1 MDKVSKFT
9 ISPIFRQTGE
19 IMDSL
24 HRHQYRHTVYVSGK
38 KQSIIHHG
46 HPHGNCVHDE
56 KQRIDKR
63 MDILSMLKI
72 LEDKML
78 QNNAQ
83 LKSLI
88 DKLWQNFWEGGIANP
103 LTAIEQI
110 TYLIFM
116 KRLDD
121 LEAKR
126 ERDADFTGEKYTSR
140 FNGTFKVPG
149 SNEEVNKNEL
159 RWSVFKHKP
168 ADEMLLHVQMKVFP
182 FLKTFGNDASSLTGR
197 AGEGLFTK
205 HMANAVFIMPK
216 ASLLVSAI
224 NIVEDIFK
232 EIEKDATE
240 GGHAFQDIQGDVYE
254 MLLSEIA
261 TAGKNGQFRT
271 PRHIIKLMAELVAP
285 QLGQRMADPSSG
297 TGGFILGYF
306 QYLLTDLVR
315 KTNPQLL
322 EKDEDGFE
330 RATISSILTPD
341 VKAILESSMTGYD
354 IDTTMVR
361 LGLMNLM
368 MHGIDNPQ
376 IDYKDT
382 LSKSYNEDSQFDII
396 MANPPFTGNI
406 DKGDI
411 NEGLKLPT
419 TKTELLFVERIFN
432 MLKMGGT
439 AAVIVPSGVIQN
451 SGKAFEALRK
461 LIIEKAELKAVIA
474 VPSGVFKPYAG
485 VSTAILIFTK
495 GGETNNVWFYNMQAD
510 GYSLDDKRNKIAGS
524 DLPDIVQRYK
534 SRHAKKD
541 SDRKQQYFMVPKK
554 EIVTNNYDLNLNTY
568 KEEVYEEVLYEK
580 PSVIVGKL
588 ETIEENIQA
597 GLSELKQLTNV
608 E

>member
-1 MDKVSKFT
+1 
-9 ISPIFRQTGE
+9 
-19 IMDSL
+19 
-24 HRHQYRHTVYVSGK
+24 
-38 KQSIIHHG
+38 
-46 HPHGNCVHDE
+46 
-56 KQRIDKR
+56 
-63 MDILSMLKI
+63 
-72 LEDKML
+72 ML
-78 QNNAQ
+78 QNNAP

-126 ERDADFTGEKYTSR
+126 ERDAEFTGEKYTSR
-140 FNGTFKVPG
+140 FAGKFQIPG
-149 SNEEVNKNEL
+149 SNESIDKNEL

-182 FLKTFGNDASSLTGR
+182 FLKTFGDDETLSPSGR
-197 AGEGLFTK
+197 AGDGLFTK

-271 PRHIIKLMAELVAP
+271 PRHIIKLMTELVAP
-285 QLGQRMADPSSG
+285 QLGQRIADPACG
-297 TGGFILGYF
+297 TGGFLLGSY
-306 QYLLTDLVR
+306 QYILTDLVR
-315 KTNPQLL
+315 KKDPAKLS
-322 EKDEDGFE
+322 KDEDGFE
-330 RATISSILTPD
+330 RAAISVVLTQKVKTILDQSF
-341 VKAILESSMTGYD
+341 VGYD

-361 LGLMNLM
+361 LGMMNMM
-368 MHGIDNPQ
+368 MHGIDEPK

-382 LSKSYNEDSQFDII
+382 LSKTYNEDSQFDII

-451 SGKAFEALRK
+451 SAKAFEAVRK
-461 LIIEKAELKAVIA
+461 LIIDKAELKAVIA
-474 VPSGVFKPYAG
+474 VPSGAFKPYAG
-485 VSTAILIFTK
+485 VSTAILLFTK
-495 GGETNNVWFYNMQAD
+495 GGETNHVWFYDMQAD
-510 GYSLDDKRNKIAGS
+510 GYTLDDKRNKITES
-524 DLPDIVQRYK
+524 DLPDIVQRFK
-534 SRHAKKD
+534 ARDAKKD
-541 SDRKQQYFMVPKK
+541 SDRKLKYFMVPKK
-554 EIVTNNYDLNLNTY
+554 EIVENNYDLNLSTY
-568 KEEVYEEVLYEK
+568 KEEVYEEVSYEK
-580 PSVIVGKL
+580 PNVIFSKL
-588 ETIEENIQA
+588 ESMEAGIQK
-597 GLSELKQLTNV
+597 GLAELKELL
-608 E
+608 

>member
-1 MDKVSKFT
+1 
-9 ISPIFRQTGE
+9 
-19 IMDSL
+19 
-24 HRHQYRHTVYVSGK
+24 
-38 KQSIIHHG
+38 
-46 HPHGNCVHDE
+46 
-56 KQRIDKR
+56 
-63 MDILSMLKI
+63 
-72 LEDKML
+72 ML
-78 QNNAQ
+78 QNNSQ

-126 ERDADFTGEKYTSR
+126 ERDAEFTGEKYVSR
-140 FNGTFKVPG
+140 FTGKFSVPG
-149 SNEEVNKNEL
+149 SNDSIDKSEL

-168 ADEMLLHVQMKVFP
+168 ADEMLMHVQMKVFP
-182 FLKTFGNDASSLTGR
+182 FLKTFGEEQTPSLVGR
-197 AGEGLFTK
+197 AGVGLFTK

-224 NIVEDIFK
+224 NIVEDIFR

-285 QLGQRMADPSSG
+285 QLGQRMGDPSSG

-306 QYLLTDLVR
+306 QYILSDLVR
-315 KTNPQLL
+315 KTNPGLMI
-322 EKDEDGFE
+322 KDEDGFE
-330 RATISSILTPD
+330 RATISSILTQD
-341 VKAILESSMTGYD
+341 VKTILEKSMVGYD

-419 TKTELLFVERIFN
+419 TKTELLFVERIYN

-495 GGETNNVWFYNMQAD
+495 GGETNNVWFYDMQAD
-510 GYSLDDKRNKIAGS
+510 GYTLDDKRNKIAES
-524 DLPDIVQRYK
+524 DLPDIVQ
-534 SRHAKKD
+534 
-541 SDRKQQYFMVPKK
+541 QY
-554 EIVTNNYDLNLNTY
+554 
-568 KEEVYEEVLYEK
+568 
-580 PSVIVGKL
+580 
-588 ETIEENIQA
+588 
-597 GLSELKQLTNV
+597 NV
-608 E
+608 RTRFED

>member
-1 MDKVSKFT
+1 
-9 ISPIFRQTGE
+9 
-19 IMDSL
+19 
-24 HRHQYRHTVYVSGK
+24 
-38 KQSIIHHG
+38 
-46 HPHGNCVHDE
+46 
-56 KQRIDKR
+56 
-63 MDILSMLKI
+63 
-72 LEDKML
+72 ML

-126 ERDADFTGEKYTSR
+126 ERDAEFTGEKYVSR
-140 FNGTFKVPG
+140 FAGKFNIPG
-149 SNEEVNKNEL
+149 SKESIDKNEL

-182 FLKTFGNDASSLTGR
+182 FLKTFGENSPSPKGR
-197 AGEGLFTK
+197 DGEGFFTK

-285 QLGQRMADPSSG
+285 QLGQRIADPACG
-297 TGGFILGYF
+297 TGGFLLGSY
-306 QYLLTDLVR
+306 QYILTDLVR
-315 KTNPQLL
+315 KKDPVKLS
-322 EKDEDGFE
+322 KDEDGFE
-330 RATISSILTPD
+330 RAAISAVLTQKVKTILDQSF
-341 VKAILESSMTGYD
+341 VGYD

-368 MHGIDNPQ
+368 MHGIDEPK

-382 LSKSYNEDSQFDII
+382 LSKSYNEDCQFDII

-495 GGETNNVWFYNMQAD
+495 GGETNHVWFYDMQSD
-510 GYSLDDKRNKIAGS
+510 GYTLDDKRNKIAES

-534 SRHAKKD
+534 ERGTLSGAEG
-541 SDRKQQYFMVPKK
+541 DRKLKYFMVPKK
-554 EIVTNNYDLNLNTY
+554 EIVENNYDLNLSTY
-568 KEEVYEEVLYEK
+568 KEEVYEEVVYEK
-580 PSVIVGKL
+580 PNVIFGKL
-588 ETIEENIQA
+588 ESIEVEIQK
-597 GLSELKQLTNV
+597 GINELKQLL
-608 E
+608 

>member
-1 MDKVSKFT
+1 
-9 ISPIFRQTGE
+9 
-19 IMDSL
+19 
-24 HRHQYRHTVYVSGK
+24 
-38 KQSIIHHG
+38 
-46 HPHGNCVHDE
+46 
-56 KQRIDKR
+56 
-63 MDILSMLKI
+63 
-72 LEDKML
+72 ML
-78 QNNAQ
+78 QNNTQ

-88 DKLWQNFWEGGIANP
+88 DRLWQNFWEGGIANP

-126 ERDADFTGEKYTSR
+126 ERDAEFTGEKYISR
-140 FNGTFKVPG
+140 FAGKFQIPG
-149 SNEEVNKNEL
+149 SNESIDKNEL

-168 ADEMLLHVQMKVFP
+168 ADEMLMHVQMKVFP
-182 FLKTFGNDASSLTGR
+182 FLKEINSLNHDSHDSGITMITKSGEQKNEKNINHGNQ
-197 AGEGLFTK
+197 ENPKNQGLDSFTK

-216 ASLLVSAI
+216 AGLLVSAI

-285 QLGQRMADPSSG
+285 QLGQRIADPACG
-297 TGGFILGYF
+297 TGGFLLGAY
-306 QYLLTDLVR
+306 QYILTDLVR
-315 KTNPQLL
+315 RNASTTLSTGDPAKLG
-322 EKDEDGFE
+322 KDEDGFE
-330 RATISSILTPD
+330 RAAISAVLTQKVKTILDQSF
-341 VKAILESSMTGYD
+341 VGYD

-361 LGLMNLM
+361 LGLMNMM
-368 MHGIDNPQ
+368 MHGIDEPK

-382 LSKSYNEDSQFDII
+382 LSKTYNEDSQFDII

-461 LIIEKAELKAVIA
+461 MLVEKTELKAVVA
-474 VPSGVFKPYAG
+474 MPSGVFKPYAG

-495 GGETNNVWFYNMQAD
+495 GGETNNVWFYDMQAD
-510 GYSLDDKRNKIAGS
+510 GYTLDDKRNKIAES
-524 DLPDIVQRYK
+524 DLPDIVEKYRQRT
-534 SRHAKKD
+534 SAE
-541 SDRKQQYFMVPKK
+541 SAGDRKQKYFSVPKK
-554 EIVTNNYDLNLNTY
+554 EIVENNYDLNLSTY
-568 KEEVYEEVLYEK
+568 KEEVYEEVSYEK
-580 PSVIVGKL
+580 PNVIFGKL
-588 ETIEENIQA
+588 ETIEVEIQK
-597 GLSELKQLTNV
+597 GLAELKQLT
-608 E
+608 

>member
-1 MDKVSKFT
+1 
-9 ISPIFRQTGE
+9 
-19 IMDSL
+19 
-24 HRHQYRHTVYVSGK
+24 
-38 KQSIIHHG
+38 
-46 HPHGNCVHDE
+46 
-56 KQRIDKR
+56 
-63 MDILSMLKI
+63 
-72 LEDKML
+72 ML

-126 ERDADFTGEKYTSR
+126 ERDAEFTGEKYTSR
-140 FNGTFKVPG
+140 FACKFQIPG
-149 SNEEVNKNEL
+149 SNESIDKNEL

-168 ADEMLLHVQMKVFP
+168 ADEMLMHVQMKVFP
-182 FLKTFGNDASSLTGR
+182 FLKEINSLNHDSKDSGITMITESETSPNKNHGNQANQINQGSDS
-197 AGEGLFTK
+197 FTK

-261 TAGKNGQFRT
+261 SAGKNGQFRT

-285 QLGQRMADPSSG
+285 QLGQRIADPACG
-297 TGGFILGYF
+297 TGGFLLGAY
-306 QYLLTDLVR
+306 QYILTDLVR
-315 KTNPQLL
+315 KKDPAKLS
-322 EKDEDGFE
+322 KDEDGFE
-330 RATISSILTPD
+330 RAAISAVLTQNVKTILDQSF
-341 VKAILESSMTGYD
+341 VGYD

-368 MHGIDNPQ
+368 MHGIDEPK

-474 VPSGVFKPYAG
+474 VPSGAFKPYAG

-495 GGETNNVWFYNMQAD
+495 GGETNNVWFYDMQSD
-510 GYSLDDKRNKIAGS
+510 GYTLDDKRNKIADLSDGKAGS
-524 DLPDIVQRYK
+524 DLPDIVQQYK
-534 SRHAKKD
+534 VRTRFLGLKD
-541 SDRKQQYFMVPKK
+541 RQDLNANNNPVNQENQVNPVLDRRGKYFIVPKK
-554 EIVTNNYDLNLNTY
+554 EIVENNYDLNLSTY
-568 KEEVYEEVLYEK
+568 KEEVYEEVVYEK
-580 PSVIVGKL
+580 PNVIFGKL
-588 ETIEENIQA
+588 ESIEAEIQK
-597 GLSELKQLTNV
+597 GLAELKEFV
-608 E
+608 